1 MNKDSKIGVVGAG
14 AMGSGIAQI
23 AATAG
28 HPVYLCDSSQEA
40 LEGSKANLKKVMDR
54 LVEKGKLDETD
65 AAGIQNRIS
74 YVDGTGAFSDCA
86 LVIEAIVESLDVKKS
101 VFGELEAVVSVDCIL
116 A

>member
-28 HPVYLCDSSQEA
+28 HPVYLCDSNQEA

-54 LVEKGKLDETD
+54 LVEREKQLSKLRSEIKRKELDEYD
-65 AAGIQNRIS
+65 N
-74 YVDGTGAFSDCA
+74 
-86 LVIEAIVESLDVKKS
+86 K
-101 VFGELEAVVSVDCIL
+101 
-116 A
+116 